1 VLFPTIQFGIFFPIV
16 FIGSWLLRPQPQRWK
31 LFMIATSYV
40 FYAFAFKGSWLPW
53 DTGNRWKYPAL
64 LLLVTVINQVFVV
77 GIFKARNLV
86 TRKIWATVAVVSDL
100 GVLAYFKYYNFGR
113 DNFGPLLSWLPKRQV
128 ILPVAISFFIFQAL
142 SYVIDAYRG
151 KVKPTQLIDF
161 ATYLCFFPHLVAGPI
176 VRATEFLPQLRVRPD
191 PRFIDASHAF
201 RLIVAGMFKKVV
213 ISAYL
218 SHSIADQVFTN
229 PKGHSALET
238 LFGIYAY
245 ALQIYADFSGYT
257 DIAIG
262 IALLLGVRFPKNFD
276 SPYTATSLQD
286 FWRRWHMSLSRWLRD
301 YLYIPLGGSRKGTAR
316 TYVNLALTMLIGGLW
331 HGAAW
336 RFVIW
341 GGIHGVGLAVE
352 RFMNQAR
359 GITDDAPIES
369 GFLPKRLV
377 GWVVTFH
384 IVCFAWVFFRAEKL
398 SLAYDVLGRLVSGW
412 GNPSPLV
419 TPLLAAVLAIMIFSQ
434 FVPEGF
440 MKMVQFRF
448 STLPV
453 VFQGLT
459 LAICFFF
466 IDRLAPIGVQPFIY
480 FQF

>member
-1 VLFPTIQFGIFFPIV
+1 MLFPTIQFGIFFPIV

-31 LFMIATSYV
+31 LFMIAASYV

-53 DTGNRWKYPAL
+53 VAGNRWKYPAL

-77 GIFKARNLV
+77 GIFKARNHV
-86 TRKIWATVAVVSDL
+86 TRKIWATVAVTSDL

-229 PKGHSALET
+229 PKGHSGLEA

-262 IALLLGVRFPKNFD
+262 IALLLGVRFPRNFD

-316 TYVNLALTMLIGGLW
+316 TYINLALTMLIGGLW

-341 GGIHGVGLAVE
+341 GGIHGLGLAVE
-352 RFMNQAR
+352 RFMNEAR
-359 GITDDAPIES
+359 GITDDAPIER
-369 GFLPKRLV
+369 GFVPKRLV
-377 GWVVTFH
+377 GWIVTFH

-412 GNPSPLV
+412 GSPSPLV
-419 TPLLAAVLAIMIFSQ
+419 TPLLGAVLAIMIFSQ